1 MADRIVVMN
10 DARIQQIA
18 DPLTI
23 ATRPATELVARFM
36 GDNNI
41 VKGKVISRDGD
52 CLVVQDDFGVRASV
66 RAADDS
72 REVGDPAMVSVRAA
86 AVEVDENGSAPSD
99 VNSAE
104 CEIVFVE
111 FLGDLVKLH
120 LTAGGERMLA
130 KVAGDRYPSLRG
142 REGERIRVR
151 WKEEDVQLLE
161 S

>member
-10 DARIQQIA
+10 DARIQQAA

-41 VKGKVISRDGD
+41 LRGTVSSKEGD
-52 CLVVQDDFGVRASV
+52 RLIVDTRQGFRFSV
-66 RAADDS
+66 RADATELD
-72 REVGDPAMVSVRAA
+72 VGDEAAVAVRAA
-86 AVEVDENGSAPSD
+86 TLAVGDDAD
-99 VNSAE
+99 VGDLNSVE

-120 LTAGGERMLA
+120 LEAGDERILA
-130 KVAGDRYPSLRG
+130 KVTGDRYPSLRG
-142 REGERIRVR
+142 REGERIRVS
-151 WKEEDVQLLE
+151 WNESDVQPLAG
-161 S
+161 